1 MEQNQQTHTRTNVA
15 VCNSLCLQRRRKRPK
30 NSEKTRFNAPQ
41 RKSFPVQCLESTTG
55 WPRGVHARNPAVCG
69 NPPYRFR
76 RGRPAPRCAAGPP
89 RPALFCLAT
98 AVPGGLTPS
107 PQNFDQKLKNVSNCS
122 RTALE
127 RFDMPECTAM
137 ETV

>member
-1 MEQNQQTHTRTNVA
+1 MPREHYWLAKWSPRQ
-15 VCNSLCLQRRRKRPK
+15 
-30 NSEKTRFNAPQ
+30 E
-41 RKSFPVQCLESTTG
+41 
-55 WPRGVHARNPAVCG
+55 PRGLR
-69 NPPYRFR
+69 
-76 RGRPAPRCAAGPP
+76 
-89 RPALFCLAT
+89 AT

-127 RFDMPECTAM
+127 RFDMPECTTM